1 MAGAIAQYA
10 ALFELDYLSTG
21 DGQSVPKVWAQAA
34 PMRPSVLSP
43 CPHTADPCVKPPEA
57 PQPGS
62 AEPNWA
68 AQGTRAFG
76 LVDSGSI
83 ESMARDGVDKRGRSA
98 ALWESAVERAM
109 YTVPVGAFVGQSP
122 PVPPLVPQYHASS
135 TTAMHA
141 ERGGKVFMPREY
153 IVCAIK
159 WRPIRDAD
167 RRSRLRAEA
176 YGSLLLGNGATAPD
190 PDAVARLMAVPTWEP
205 RVLAVVLA
213 LPVLEL
219 GRALLSAYTERCC
232 PGDWAPAHVAGALAF
247 LRAGIGAALT
257 PLHSPNDT
265 AAAAASTEALVPLW
279 NDQWEIPDAPG
290 GASGGR
296 DAAEDEQ
303 DAAEAGPRVRL
314 ELNPVPEASEP
325 DATLGPLGS
334 SGSAPQVETAAGG
347 SEAGGAA
354 APPGPGD
361 ASSAAAPGSVAGAAS
376 WRLESAARPGHA
388 VVPSTVSDMGD
399 SNLDIDDLSSLGR
412 DAQSM
417 TSAARNPAVYADA
430 LADARQTRAARW
442 GVDLAAW
449 PRVAAMLRWVPGDEA
464 AEPLGHGAWVG
475 RVQDILSRARA
486 GKAGP
491 GAEAALEEDGPSCD
505 GAAFDDDARGAAP
518 GLAPLVS
525 RPSETAAA
533 AAAAA
538 TAASPAKGIARPQLA
553 PISATSAA
561 SGAHLPPCAAG
572 AGLLSPMASAS
583 SVGAAVASV
592 AASASD
598 ADQHSVTPL
607 VKALPHV
614 DADWSALL
622 GRLPAH
628 AITACLQALLHERQ
642 LLLVCRD
649 ASAPLDVS
657 VCLQAL
663 LAPLRWHPHRT
674 SGCFPA
680 TASARLLGVATAS
693 IIGVTPHHILCGRSG
708 GSFFPGPGP
717 AVGSA
722 ASLHPPARLAFEAFV
737 ASAEQRADELMGVT
751 ETVVSSC
758 VLSVSTAALL
768 ARTTAPEADGDGDG
782 DGDAAS
788 GAHASGLGGAAAAA
802 AAAAADSAAGSEA
815 DGVATAAAAAA
826 AAGAPQASSGG
837 DASSDVVREVTPSGD
852 RIEHAPA
859 SSARGPASG
868 RAEHFMDDWH
878 ERMHDEPLSGRPG
891 VDFFPGVTAP
901 PPELP
906 VGSELLKAIRE
917 KLFSDPNYPGDN
929 CFLVDLDS
937 GEVNGS
943 SCPSDG
949 RLPAR
954 LLARLYQALTAFGPL
969 WVGRTNEERAGAQAP
984 PLASYVSQSERSAV
998 DATIKRWTRS
1008 LALVTKAS
1016 HVAHWHA
1023 ATAAKQRWTHLQ
1035 QRIAA
1040 AEAEAGL
1047 ARAGDEAEWDA
1058 ADSPAGDEAEWDA
1071 ADSPARLQDVAEAD
1085 PVAAWERLCEAGPE
1099 ELWGDAESD
1108 DDDDDDGSGGRDA
1121 AGSAAAGGSASRLA
1135 EPGLVA
1141 GCATVTEVD
1150 DEGTGGIANEAD
1162 PSGGSGSGSS
1172 AEAAAGAAA
1181 GLSGAPWV
1189 AATDASAAAPASMA
1203 ASAAAAAASGYGG
1216 DPPSVAR
1223 LASGADTMAS
1233 LHARRNQILSR
1244 RRLARAA
1251 HSAGSLGWAP
1261 LPSAAPPRHPGR
1273 RVRGSPSRGPDGAP
1287 APFLTRLDRWKRAM
1301 RATAPGRERRLSQP
1315 SHRAGALSGFA
1326 PAGSDLHL
1334 DDWGSEESSDGL
1346 DDDDDDAD
1354 AAVDRLELEHRR
1366 DAGRAAQGSEDVD
1379 LLARF
1384 WKGTTGRIQTST
1396 ASDPD
1401 DLSLPREANFTIGL
1415 HAAIVGDTDDNV
1427 IDRIKERG
1435 GRLPLFAG
1443 EGPASE
1449 RSRDWAE
1456 ETQSLP
1462 ITVEAPAAPWADW
1475 RQARDFQREMAAKR
1489 ALRRGRRD
1497 WARRQS
1503 IAGAEGA
1510 GGAAAAAAEAPLAA
1524 GLEGEG
1530 PRSSCGDPISVWAR
1544 TPSRA
1549 GAGQAGALPGEPV
1562 PGTWVS
1568 PGADARREL
1577 PQPEG
1582 GPFWAEAPLRRRQR
1596 AIDEAGLGDEEDES
1610 GNGTGANAEILEEQ
1624 NTAWASLHEAVD
1636 VAPPPGGPPP
1646 EASPPVT
1653 LVGSPV
1659 QRASQPAAL
1668 RRELIRQ
1675 AMAMPLTGSGSAQV
1689 FALERRLLAVS
1700 HLRIAV
1706 ASVFVSMFKSFRMYI
1721 DSDRD
1726 AARERPAETGAAVG
1740 DAGGFV
1746 PATADPAA
1754 ADSSAA
1760 SGAGEGPAAVAPAG
1774 AGAGGRAGA
1783 GVSASR
1789 WQAGA
1794 TDISSSVGTGSDEA
1808 FLSAFDSRMFV
1819 AEADSV
1825 DDRMAASSISCKKP
1839 FRGFV
1844 AERALLAAAGARA
1857 VAARRAAVEASVLRT
1872 PSLSSRSLEGAGSR
1886 AALRAELL
1894 GVDFFDA
1901 WAFARMTEAAFAQKR
1916 LRGKRLQAQACV
1928 ATPGTAQ
1935 TGMFRP
1941 RLFGSLFGATRQP
1954 NWRALVLKQNVIA
1967 WFNDVEKRSALTKEL
1982 SDVQDELSTA
1992 TFEAKPAVK
2001 AKLADVTAR
2010 LDALDSDPA
2019 GTFTIV
2025 PGSTR
2030 LSIPQRQAFP
2040 TDFALEVTRDPPP
2053 PGTPGFE
2060 LANRPESGPGTRKLT
2075 VCFVTAATRREWIMG
2090 LRARLQGGR
2099 RLAIVRATYLEKQR
2113 LSTSAARALE
2123 DMHRRMMLDAR
2134 NEAHRTESSPASAE
2148 AAAGP
2153 GGVP

>member
-1 MAGAIAQYA
+1 
-10 ALFELDYLSTG
+10 
-21 DGQSVPKVWAQAA
+21 
-34 PMRPSVLSP
+34 MRPSVLSP

-98 ALWESAVERAM
+98 ALWESAVERSM

-176 YGSLLLGNGATAPD
+176 YGSLLLGSGATAPD

-334 SGSAPQVETAAGG
+334 SGSAPQVEPAAGG
-347 SEAGGAA
+347 SVAGGAA
-354 APPGPGD
+354 APPGSGD

-376 WRLESAARPGHA
+376 WRLESAASPGHA

-449 PRVAAMLRWVPGDEA
+449 PRVAAMLRWVPGDET

-505 GAAFDDDARGAAP
+505 GAAFDDDTRGAAT

-538 TAASPAKGIARPQLA
+538 TAASPAKGIARPHLA

-737 ASAEQRADELMGVT
+737 ASAEQRADELAAASGGGCDGASSALLDEDEAVPGGGQVAAADALLPSDAQMGVT

-758 VLSVSTAALL
+758 VLS
-768 ARTTAPEADGDGDG
+768 
-782 DGDAAS
+782 
-788 GAHASGLGGAAAAA
+788 
-802 AAAAADSAAGSEA
+802 
-815 DGVATAAAAAA
+815 
-826 AAGAPQASSGG
+826 
-837 DASSDVVREVTPSGD
+837 VTPSGD

-1023 ATAAKQRWTHLQ
+1023 
-1035 QRIAA
+1035 
-1040 AEAEAGL
+1040 
-1047 ARAGDEAEWDA
+1047 
-1058 ADSPAGDEAEWDA
+1058 
-1071 ADSPARLQDVAEAD
+1071 D

-1108 DDDDDDGSGGRDA
+1108 DESDDDDDDGGGGRDA
-1121 AGSAAAGGSASRLA
+1121 AGGAAAGGSASRLA

-1150 DEGTGGIANEAD
+1150 DEGTGRIANEAD

-1189 AATDASAAAPASMA
+1189 AATDASAAAPASLA

-1489 ALRRGRRD
+1489 ALRRERRA

-1530 PRSSCGDPISVWAR
+1530 PRSSRGDPISVWAR

-1596 AIDEAGLGDEEDES
+1596 AIDEAGLGDEDDES

-1636 VAPPPGGPPP
+1636 VAPPLGGPPP

-1706 ASVFVSMFKSFRMYI
+1706 ASVFVSLFKSFRMYI

-1726 AARERPAETGAAVG
+1726 AARERPAEAGAAVG
-1740 DAGGFV
+1740 DVGGFV

-1760 SGAGEGPAAVAPAG
+1760 SGAGEGPAAAAPAG

-1789 WQAGA
+1789 WQTGA

-1825 DDRMAASSISCKKP
+1825 DDRMAASSISSKKP

-1992 TFEAKPAVK
+1992 TLEAKPAVK

-2040 TDFALEVTRDPPP
+2040 TDFALEITREPPP

-2153 GGVP
+2153 GGLP